1 MSLPIAVSMGDPAGI
16 GLEIAAKA
24 WAGGAQPAFFVIGDA
39 SAVARAGAR
48 AGIVASVQAIAA
60 PSEAEAA
67 FSEALPVLHR
77 PLARE
82 EIPARPDPA
91 NAQSILDSIAEG
103 VALCRAHA
111 AAALVTLPIAKAP
124 LYEAGFAHPGHTEFL
139 GVLCADAG
147 LPKAAPLMML
157 AVPGLRVALASVH
170 IPLAAAAGALTTA
183 KLIDIARLLDA
194 ALQSDFAIA
203 SPRIAVAG
211 LNPHAGE
218 SGAIGREELEIIAPA
233 VAALRAHGLNVSG
246 PAPADTLFHPAA
258 RERYDAVL
266 CMYHDQ
272 GLIPLKMLDFW
283 GGVNITLGLPI
294 VRTSP
299 DHGVAYDIAGTGV
312 ARADSF
318 LSALRTAHS
327 LAEQRRR

>member
-1 MSLPIAVSMGDPAGI
+1 MGDPAGI

-24 WAGGAQPAFFVIGDA
+24 WAGGELAPFFIIGDA
-39 SAVARAGAR
+39 AAAARACNR
-48 AGIVASVQAIAA
+48 AGIAAPVRAIAA
-60 PSEAEAA
+60 AHEAERV
-67 FSEALPVLHR
+67 FRDALPVLHR
-77 PLARE
+77 PLAAVE
-82 EIPARPDPA
+82 VPSRPDPA
-91 NAQSILDSIAEG
+91 NAQAILDAIGEG
-103 VALCRAHA
+103 VAFCRGRA

-124 LYEAGFAHPGHTEFL
+124 LYAAGFAHPGHTEFL
-139 GVLCADAG
+139 GALCADAE
-147 LPKAAPLMML
+147 LPNAAPLMML

-170 IPLAAAAGALTTA
+170 VPLAQAARALSTA
-183 KLIDIARLLDA
+183 KLIDIAHLLDA
-194 ALQSDFAIA
+194 ALRTDFAIA
-203 SPRIAVAG
+203 APRIAVAG

-218 SGAIGREELEIIAPA
+218 SGAIGREEIEIIAPA
-233 VAALRAHGLNVSG
+233 VAALRTDSFNVFG

-258 RERYDAVL
+258 REKYDAVL

-299 DHGVAYDIAGTGV
+299 DHGVAYDIAGTGA

-318 LSALRTAHS
+318 IAAVHAAHAI
-327 LAEQRRR
+327 AEQRRR